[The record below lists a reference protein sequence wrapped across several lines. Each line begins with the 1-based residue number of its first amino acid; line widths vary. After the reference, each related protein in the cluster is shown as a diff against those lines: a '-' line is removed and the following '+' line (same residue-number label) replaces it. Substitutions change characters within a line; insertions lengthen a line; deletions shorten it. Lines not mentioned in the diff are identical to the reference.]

1 MDGGVVGSALDGGG
15 RSRDCDSIFD
25 LKRKEKRDSSIR
37 CGLMRAEDLAA

>member
-37 CGLMRAEDLAA
+37 CGLMLAEDLAA